1 MKMSYVDENAN
12 LAALRKRRNLH
23 TLGLMAAAGL
33 ALDGC
38 VAVIVPAIRQAVA
51 GQVTLRGLDIVHP
64 DMVDA
69 LKNLEGPIAQVGA
82 LVVVAIVG
90 GRVFSDLTPST
101 VGTFAGRPEVR
112 GVDWKWSFWYPI
124 LIAAAVFALAYY
136 YAFTATIGADTL

>member
-1 MKMSYVDENAN
+1 MSYVDENAN